1 MTSEM
6 ESNVKDILVKMI
18 EDLKLE
24 ILQLDKENKDLKA
37 NIQKLKNSVTE
48 KFNLQEDDIYN
59 LSLSVNELKSMVKY
73 SND

>member
-6 ESNVKDILVKMI
+6 ESNVKDMLVKMI